1 MRKLMMILALGA
13 LAGCATVDGV
23 GRDMSAGAQTVGGWF
38 N

>member
-1 MRKLMMILALGA
+1 MRKLVMMVVLSV